1 MTNKKMNLY
10 FFTML
15 IISSFFISQKS
26 HASEFVSGDTEIRSL
41 YYNGDILL
49 VLADSSRSKWNCGI
63 QLFQNSTVALRAYR
77 YCDENDVP
85 LSNENGSNSSFSVFY
100 YGTFSY
106 QSKGFHTAQ
115 DCYDRGLS
123 LAQIPTGF
131 PYEGDYIC
139 APEGYGTI
147 SPEPDLSD
155 KIHTPEQFDE
165 WICGQDYIKNKLT
178 YNYFPE
184 NEMIDYRVRRSLSA
198 GQITGSDNLEIMICG
213 DSECTFDKIVSKVR
227 EHISFAPEERIH
239 GFQNEFGGYSNYEV
253 FAYCK
258 AAIKQKS
265 TSDLTADLE
274 VDCRKGIY
282 QFTGESG
289 SSLSNLPESSCY
301 EEENRDYSFKQWCEA
316 QFSEDVYWVEGQLEE
331 YCDPPEKQVSEE
343 KVDDGEVCEVTTEVL
358 DVGYNT
364 DQSRNDITKTIKKK
378 VITKNC
384 DGEII
389 SEEIIESTITVDKTE
404 IQGDGSDKP
413 EDDECFVGPSC
424 PPSKGTGEGTGEGA
438 GESEAGSDSGT
449 NWGSV
454 TPSNGAEIFDIYTPV
469 YTEDNA
475 LELIFNKHLG
485 DLENSQ
491 INDLF
496 NDMNPFSNSINYDF
510 PKFHLDLN
518 SEDFEFGEYTIDLEN
533 FGILDTNINLI
544 SILKAVLLLIVA
556 YYCIKEIF

>member
-26 HASEFVSGDTEIRSL
+26 HALDVDFSQNIVVVNDGYNVLSYAGKLEDSNHSTKYYKNIVYDFPYFIFDIYNKSDDSYFSTIKKNSWVVSNYTMNDCFDSDYR
-41 YYNGDILL
+41 
-49 VLADSSRSKWNCGI
+49 VLAIPDGNIYQGMFVCSGNNIGLTKNQVLGI
-63 QLFQNSTVALRAYR
+63 SEETN
-77 YCDENDVP
+77 P
-85 LSNENGSNSSFSVFY
+85 
-100 YGTFSY
+100 
-106 QSKGFHTAQ
+106 
-115 DCYDRGLS
+115 
-123 LAQIPTGF
+123 
-131 PYEGDYIC
+131 
-139 APEGYGTI
+139 
-147 SPEPDLSD
+147 SD
-155 KIHTPEQFDE
+155 NIHTPQQFDE

-178 YNYFPE
+178 YNYFPD
-184 NEMIDYRVRRSLSA
+184 NQMIDYRVRRSLSSA
-198 GQITGSDNLEIMICG
+198 QITKSGKLEIISCG
-213 DSECTFDKIVSKVR
+213 DVECNFDKIVSKVR

-289 SSLSNLPESSCY
+289 SSLSNLPETSCY

-316 QFSEDVYWVEGQLEE
+316 QFSENVYWVEGQLEE

-343 KVDDGEVCEVTTEVL
+343 KIDDGEVCEVTTEVL

-384 DGEII
+384 DGEIL

-454 TPSNGAEIFDIYTPV
+454 TPSNGAEIFDVYTPV

-485 DLENSQ
+485 NIENSQ

-496 NDMNPFSNSINYDF
+496 NDMNPFSNSSNYDF